1 MALYHQVSAAFN
13 GIHTNIYMNMP
24 EQSYCGMFLKA
35 LEIDYAL
42 PEEGF
47 ILTFKGRTAP

>member
-1 MALYHQVSAAFN
+1 MVIVAFN
-13 GIHTNIYMNMP
+13 GIHTNTYMNMP
-24 EQSYCGMFLKA
+24 EQSYCGMFLEA

-47 ILTFKGRTAP
+47 TLTFKGRTAP